1 MLPVLT
7 FNCSR
12 VSSELTSPR
21 RGSSSASGD
30 DHGRSARCA
39 PPDSSTRPAYV
50 LPSRCARLI
59 HACLVRLDARSLP
72 NSGPP
77 SLKLVTPPPWP
88 RAAHTRSIEPFTIFL
103 TQILWL
109 SLSPFLNAR
118 SLAGVAC
125 GCLQSMPQAPPR
137 AILYSQGLYSTLKG
151 YSLSRATQSQGLL
164 NLKGYS
170 LSRGL
175 LTLKGT
181 IGCAT
186 AARSVVGRSTL
197 SRATAARTTAAH
209 STSSRS
215 TADCCTANRSTA
227 NRSTADHS
235 LDDRSSLNRPSLAP
249 STFALATCSRAR
261 PPLLK
266 GCDHSQGL
274 PSQSSPLLR
283 GAVGP
288 SSMTHR
294 LHVYIFTR

>member
-1 MLPVLT
+1 M
-7 FNCSR
+7 
-12 VSSELTSPR
+12 
-21 RGSSSASGD
+21 
-30 DHGRSARCA
+30 RSTGLEHA
-39 PPDSSTRPAYV
+39 PGHV

-175 LTLKGT
+175 LTLKG
-181 IGCAT
+181 AT
-186 AARSVVGRSTL
+186 HSQGDHWLRHCRSVRCRSVYSRSRYRRSHYCRSLYFLPLYCRLLYCQSLYRQSLYRRSLSRRSLFTQSTVARSL
-197 SRATAARTTAAH
+197 H
-209 STSSRS
+209 F
-215 TADCCTANRSTA
+215 
-227 NRSTADHS
+227 
-235 LDDRSSLNRPSLAP
+235 RSSFR
-249 STFALATCSRAR
+249 SRAR
-261 PPLLK
+261 LPLLK
-266 GCDHSQGL
+266 GCDLSQGL

-294 LHVYIFTR
+294 LHVYIFICRITTLY

>member
-1 MLPVLT
+1 MSLREFTVQGDGEASALVT
-7 FNCSR
+7 TA
-12 VSSELTSPR
+12 VEM
-21 RGSSSASGD
+21 RGGA
-30 DHGRSARCA
+30 HQTRIRA
-39 PPDSSTRPAYV
+39 RPAYDTARAV
-50 LPSRCARLI
+50 GTRLMLYLVVCAWRT
-59 HACLVRLDARSLP
+59 RSAPEL
-72 NSGPP
+72 GPAH
-77 SLKLVTPPPWP
+77 SAHIGL
-88 RAAHTRSIEPFTIFL
+88 AAHAFGRAVSIPL
-103 TQILWL
+103 THPLAF

-118 SLAGVAC
+118 LPRPRRCGLWLCC

-175 LTLKGT
+175 LTLKG
-181 IGCAT
+181 AT
-186 AARSVVGRSTL
+186 HSQGDHWLRHCRSVRCRSVYSLSRYRRSHYCRSLYFLPLYCRLLYCQSLYRQSLYRRSLSRRSLFTQSTVARSL
-197 SRATAARTTAAH
+197 H
-209 STSSRS
+209 F
-215 TADCCTANRSTA
+215 
-227 NRSTADHS
+227 
-235 LDDRSSLNRPSLAP
+235 RSSFR
-249 STFALATCSRAR
+249 SRAR

-294 LHVYIFTR
+294 LHVYM